1 MRLGL
6 PLAAFAV
13 SVLAAFGAE
22 PQPGTAKVTQHLL
35 LFEPAGDRLAVSESI
50 LIENTGKATVNAP
63 AGGAVKVYVPDAGV
77 SEARVAVTSTGA
89 APAERTL
96 SKTKQPGV
104 YAVESPIPPGETRFD
119 VSYAIPFSDRGTF
132 SGRSLTADAPLRL
145 LAPSGV
151 TISGKGLE
159 LLGREPSTQASV
171 FGVKDRNFT
180 VEVQGKGT
188 LSTPASGGE
197 EENAGP
203 GIEEIAP
210 RVYDRGEWVVGLGLA
225 NLLVGFILLYQRGDG
240 AGIAP
245 ALAAAKQ
252 KELRRR

>member
-1 MRLGL
+1 MRLTL
-6 PLAAFAV
+6 PLAVLVA

-50 LIENTGKATVNAP
+50 LVENSGNATVNAP
-63 AGGAVKVYVPDAGV
+63 AGGAVKVYVPEAGV
-77 SEARVAVTSTGA
+77 SEARVVVTSSGA
-89 APAERTL
+89 APADRTL

-104 YAVESPIPPGETRFD
+104 YAIESAIPPGETRFD
-119 VSYAIPFSDRGTF
+119 ISYAIPFSDPGTF
-132 SGRSLTADAPLRL
+132 SGRSLIVDAPLRL
-145 LAPSGV
+145 LAPAGV

-171 FGVKDRNFT
+171 FGVKESSFT
-180 VEVQGKGT
+180 VEVQGKGA
-188 LSTPASGGE
+188 LSTPTDDSE
-197 EENAGP
+197 EANAGP

-210 RVYDRGEWVVGLGLA
+210 RVYDRVEWIVGLGLA
-225 NLLVGFILLYQRGDG
+225 ILLVGFILLYQRGDG

-252 KELRRR
+252 KERRCR